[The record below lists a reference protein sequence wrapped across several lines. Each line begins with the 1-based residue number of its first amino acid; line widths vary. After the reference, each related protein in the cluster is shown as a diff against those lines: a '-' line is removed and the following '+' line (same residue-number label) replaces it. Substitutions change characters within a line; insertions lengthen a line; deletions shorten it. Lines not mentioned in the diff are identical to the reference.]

1 MNTYSL
7 QINNTSNL
15 AYSQASVTDSVV
27 SANGVNTPVSQL
39 ATERFT
45 VVVPQYLQDKF
56 NANCNIW
63 VQSANLVCKDVFKTN
78 LKNDIAIMCDVN
90 QPNSFD
96 QTTNSNSQ
104 FLTNLSVVTAFVAGE
119 DMGCCNTMYEG
130 HKIFVNTVPN
140 NLTFWVANMPER
152 IPLTLGSNV
161 FVNINLM
168 VEVLE
173 DCNCH

>member
-15 AYSQASVTDSVV
+15 AYSQASVTDSEISV
-27 SANGVNTPVSQL
+27 NGGQTPAPEL

-45 VVVPQYLQDKF
+45 VVVPTYLQDKF
-56 NANCNIW
+56 NTNCNIW
-63 VQSANLVCKDVFKTN
+63 VQSANLVCKDAFKTN
-78 LKNDIAIMCDVN
+78 LNNDIAIMCDVS

-104 FLTNLSVVTAFVAGE
+104 FLTNLSAVTNFVAGVN
-119 DMGCCNTMYEG
+119 MGVCETMYEG
-130 HKIFVNTVPN
+130 HKIFVTAVPN
-140 NLTFWVANMPER
+140 NLTFWIATMPER
-152 IPLTLGSNV
+152 IPLTLDADV
-161 FVNINLM
+161 FVHINLM

>member
-15 AYSQASVTDSVV
+15 AYSQASVADSEISV
-27 SANGVNTPVSQL
+27 NGGQTPVPEL

-45 VVVPQYLQDKF
+45 VVVPPYLQDKF
-56 NANCNIW
+56 NTNCNIW
-63 VQSANLVCKDVFKTN
+63 VQSANLVCKDAFRTN
-78 LKNDIAIMCDVN
+78 LHTDIAIMCDVS

-104 FLTNLSVVTAFVAGE
+104 FLTKLSVVTTFVA
-119 DMGCCNTMYEG
+119 DVIMGVCETKYEG
-130 HKIFVNTVPN
+130 HKIFVNAVPN
-140 NLTFWVANMPER
+140 NLTFWIATMPER
-152 IPLTLGSNV
+152 IPLTLVDDV

>member
-15 AYSQASVTDSVV
+15 AYSQASVTDSVI
-27 SANGVNTPVSQL
+27 SANGVQTPVPQL
-39 ATERFT
+39 ATERFSI
-45 VVVPQYLQDKF
+45 VIPSYLQDKF

-63 VQSANLVCKDVFKTN
+63 VQSANLVSKEAFRDN
-78 LKNDIAIMCDVN
+78 LKNDLAIMCDVS

-104 FLTNLSVVTAFVAGE
+104 FLTNLTTVERLFAGE
-119 DMGCCNTMYEG
+119 SIYYRDTLYEG
-130 HKIFVNTVPN
+130 HKIFVNAVPN
-140 NLTFWVANMPER
+140 ILTFWIATMPER
-152 IPLTLGSNV
+152 IPLTLDSNV
-161 FVNINLM
+161 FLNINLM